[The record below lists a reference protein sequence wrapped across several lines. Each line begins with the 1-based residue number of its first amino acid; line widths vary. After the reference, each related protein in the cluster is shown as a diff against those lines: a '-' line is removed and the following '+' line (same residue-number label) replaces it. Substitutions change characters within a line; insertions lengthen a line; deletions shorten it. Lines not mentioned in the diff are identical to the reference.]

1 MDPEIDPD
9 ERPSSA
15 SQDRPG
21 ATSRRDF
28 LRLAAAGGFATMIA
42 LRPQR
47 LPAED
52 EPPPGPPVKCAVVGM
67 GLRGREILELL
78 TRLPHADAVA
88 CCEVY
93 PPYLTRA
100 GRIAPDA
107 RGFADTAAMLREV
120 PEIEAVFVTTPTD
133 RHREIVEACL
143 DAGRHVYCEAPLAAS
158 AAEAKAIAR
167 AASGSGRI
175 FAAGHQLRANP
186 HYDHALRFLKM
197 RAVGSLVADGGHSHA
212 NTSWRRTVADSAFL
226 QDMNWQLDARRSL
239 GLFGEAGVH
248 AFDTTLLAT
257 QQLPHRV
264 TAFGSIMK
272 WDDGRTLPD
281 TVQCVFEF
289 PSGFQSRFEA
299 TLANS
304 YGGTSYTLNGTHG
317 AMHLTESRCWLFK
330 EADAPSLGWEVYAAR
345 ERVGREDGIVLVAN
359 ASKLLEQDMQP
370 GEFADAELQETK
382 SSLESAVDNFLRAV
396 RTGDS
401 PACGAI
407 EGVRAVAMA
416 EAAQRALEAGRT
428 VEIDPGVFE
437 TA

>member
-1 MDPEIDPD
+1 MTRDPEQHDI
-9 ERPSSA
+9 
-15 SQDRPG
+15 PG
-21 ATSRRDF
+21 TSRRDF
-28 LRLAAAGGFATMIA
+28 LRLAAASGFATMIA
-42 LRPQR
+42 LRPER
-47 LPAED
+47 LPAQD
-52 EPPPGPPVKCAVVGM
+52 EPPPGPPVRCAVVGM

-78 TRLPHADAVA
+78 TRLPHAEAVA
-88 CCEVY
+88 CAEVY

-107 RGFADTAAMLREV
+107 RGFDDAAAMLREV
-120 PEIEAVFVTTPTD
+120 PDIEAVFVTTPTD
-133 RHREIVEACL
+133 RHREIVEAAL
-143 DAGRHVYCEAPLAAS
+143 AAGKHVYCEAPLAAS
-158 AAEAKAIAR
+158 TDEARAIAR
-167 AASGSGRI
+167 AAAASDRV

-186 HYDHALRFLKM
+186 HYDHALKFLKM
-197 RAVGSLVADGGHSHA
+197 RAVGSLVADGGHWHA
-212 NTSWRRTVADSAFL
+212 NTSWRRTVNDLAFM
-226 QDMNWQLDARRSL
+226 QEMNWQLDPRRSL

-257 QQLPHRV
+257 GQLPTRV

-359 ASKLLEQDMQP
+359 ASKLLERDLQP
-370 GEFADAELQETK
+370 GEFADAELEESK
-382 SSLESAVDNFLRAV
+382 SSLESAVDNFLRAA
-396 RTGDS
+396 RSGAT
-401 PACGAI
+401 PACGAL
-407 EGVRAVAMA
+407 EGVRAVVMA
-416 EAAQRALEAGRT
+416 QAAQQSLEAGRA
-428 VEIDPGVFE
+428 VEIDPANFE
-437 TA
+437 LS